1 MEFLE
6 DRADY
11 KKMLDILKQEL
22 AGENWLKLCLGG
34 LSSQT
39 KK

>member
-1 MEFLE
+1 MKQFETPETYTQFLE

-22 AGENWLKLCLGG
+22 AGEN
-34 LSSQT
+34 
-39 KK
+39 